1 MAKLLVSDVA
11 TTTLATGISEGATS
25 CTVSAGTG
33 ALFPQPNTSTG
44 TYFLA
49 TFVSASNPNTKEI
62 VTCTARSTD
71 TMTISP
77 TTQAWN
83 AGDTFAILNAAE
95 VIQALVQFDDLQAQ
109 AGNYALDTGSANT
122 YVVTL
127 SPALSVPTEGIPI
140 RWKAGHTNTE
150 ASTLNGQPLVL
161 TNGSALAAGDIVA
174 NGIYTSMW
182 NATLSAYQLDYVIIT
197 SFSQLSGTVSNAQ
210 VPSGAVLQYLTSIL
224 SSAALTGTPTA
235 PTAAAGT
242 NTTQVATTAFANT
255 AATNA
260 ADAAANPSSSIGS
273 PGYQAFLSGLILQW
287 GSFTSNGGQVGV
299 NFPQAFPNACFGVQ
313 CTAAVAGYTAG
324 AGSVSTSGFIGLTG
338 DIGSGTTV
346 YWFAVGH

>member
-25 CTVSAGTG
+25 CTVAAGNG
-33 ALFPQPNTSTG
+33 ALFPQPNPTTG

-49 TFVSASNPNTKEI
+49 TFVSASNPNTKEL

-71 TMTISP
+71 TMTITP

-95 VIQALVQFDDLQAQ
+95 VIQALVQFDDLQKQ
-109 AGNYALDTGSANT
+109 AGNYALDTGSANA

-127 SPALSVPTEGIPI
+127 SPALAAPTEGVPI
-140 RWKAGHTNTE
+140 RWKAGHTNTG

-174 NGIYTSMW
+174 SGIYTSMW

-197 SFSQLSGTVSNAQ
+197 TFSQLSGTVSNAQ
-210 VPSGAVLQYLTSIL
+210 VPSGAVLQYLTEIL
-224 SSAALTGTPTA
+224 ASAALTGVPTA
-235 PTAAAGT
+235 PTAASGT
-242 NTTQVATTAFANT
+242 NTTQIATTAFADT

-260 ADAAANPSSSIGS
+260 AAAAANPGASIGS

-287 GSFTSNGGQVGV
+287 GSFTSNGGTEAVS
-299 NFPQAFPNACFGVQ
+299 FPQLFPNNCFNVQ
-313 CTAAVAGYTAG
+313 LTAGVAGYTAG
-324 AGSVSTSGFIGLTG
+324 ATSKSRSGFSALTSQ
-338 DIGSGTTV
+338 IGSGV
-346 YWFAVGH
+346 NVDWFAIGN